1 MNDPSLSPRQKL
13 LNEVQ
18 FLLGGGIITLELD
31 PGHYET
37 AFEVAL
43 SRYRQRSG
51 NATEE
56 SYLFI
61 DVQPDQNYYRLPDEV
76 QLVSEVFRRT
86 IGGTAGGA
94 AIDPFSLAFTNNIYM
109 IQNPGALGSTG
120 AGILA
125 TYDLAM
131 QYQMLVGRMFGR
143 DIQFVWDV
151 GTHTLMLERRFTT
164 TEQVVLRVFNTRPEA
179 VVLNDPYAYPWLRDY
194 TVAMCKQILGE
205 ARSKFG
211 SIAGPQGG
219 FTLNGDALK
228 QEAKAEMERL
238 DTEIVN
244 LVEQQQAWPLVVG

>member
-1 MNDPSLSPRQKL
+1 MNDPTLTPRQKL

-37 AFEVAL
+37 AFNVAL

-51 NATEE
+51 NSTEE

-61 DVQPDQNYYRLPDEV
+61 DVQPDVQSYRLPDEV
-76 QLVSEVFRRT
+76 QVVSEVFRRT

-94 AIDPFSLAFTNNIYM
+94 AVDPFSLAFTNNIYM

-120 AGILA
+120 SGILA

-131 QYQMLVGRMFGR
+131 QYQSLVGRMFGR
-143 DIQFVWDV
+143 DVMFIWDV
-151 GTHTLMLERRFTT
+151 GTKTLTLERRFTA
-164 TEQVVLRVFNTRPEA
+164 TEQVVLRVYNTRPEA
-179 VVLNDPYAYPWLRDY
+179 VLLNDPYVYPWLRDY
-194 TVAMCKQILGE
+194 TAAMCKQMLGE
-205 ARSKFG
+205 ARSKFA

-238 DTEIVN
+238 EIEIVN
-244 LVEQQQAWPLVVG
+244 LIDQQIGWPLCIG